1 MEESEGESERERE
14 RERERSIL
22 MANKQFLN
30 RKKFIY
36 LVLIIG

>member
-30 RKKFIY
+30 RKKFI
-36 LVLIIG
+36 